1 MKNYCPDLFRNLF
14 VYKLN
19 ESAVELGHCCISDR
33 SAATDKISFD
43 NEFLEQ
49 GRNHFLTT
57 GELPNSC
64 RQCKDLE
71 SIGSTSK
78 RTQSQIK
85 EKITTNQLDWL
96 QYNCDNICNLKCIM
110 CSSYSSSAW
119 IEDEI
124 KLGFKPKIKIKPT
137 KYNPVFFNFNV
148 DSLQSIYFNGG
159 EPLMTND
166 HLRVLSHLHQTIDT
180 KNTNVLYNTNAT
192 FNISDDVLDIWKKFN
207 KVTLIASI
215 DAIED
220 QFEYIR
226 YPANWSNVLQN
237 LYSYRDAG
245 IDVSVGVNIGV
256 HNIMYFGDL
265 YNWALNNNFQFNFQS
280 DTIGDLSLRNFP
292 KHLVQ
297 YAQDYLQKQIDSDPK
312 TILLNTLDNLSDN
325 NITWVSWLNSLDR
338 IRGNSWKHSLSRL
351 YELDTKFFNNF
362 K

>member
-1 MKNYCPDLFRNLF
+1 MK
-14 VYKLN
+14 
-19 ESAVELGHCCISDR
+19 LGHCCISEL
-33 SAATDKISFD
+33 SAPTDQISFD

-49 GRNHFLTT
+49 GRKYFLTT
-57 GELPNSC
+57 GELPDSC

-85 EKITTNQLDWL
+85 ETITTKQLNWL

-124 KLGFKPKIKIKPT
+124 QLGFPTQIKIKPT
-137 KYNPVFFNFNV
+137 KHNPVFFNFDINT
-148 DSLQSIYFNGG
+148 LQSIYFNGG

-166 HLRVLSHLHQTIDT
+166 HVRVLTYLTQTIDT

-192 FNISDDVLDIWKKFN
+192 FSLNNDVLDIWNKFN
-207 KVTLIASI
+207 EVTLIASI
-215 DAIED
+215 DAVDE

-226 YPANWSNVLQN
+226 YPADWNRVLQN

-245 IDVSVGVNIGV
+245 INVSVGVNIGV
-256 HNIMYFGDL
+256 HNVMYFGDL
-265 YNWALNNNFQFNFQS
+265 YDWALDNNFAFNFQS
-280 DTIGDLSLRNFP
+280 DTVGDLSLRNFP
-292 KHLVQ
+292 KHLVHH
-297 YAQDYLQKQIDSDPK
+297 AQEYLQAQVDSEPK
-312 TILLNTLDNLSDN
+312 TILLNTLDNLSN
-325 NITWVSWLNSLDR
+325 NDTTWVTWLNKLDH

-351 YELDTKFFNNF
+351 YELDPKFFNTF

>member
-1 MKNYCPDLFRNLF
+1 
-14 VYKLN
+14 
-19 ESAVELGHCCISDR
+19 
-33 SAATDKISFD
+33 
-43 NEFLEQ
+43 
-49 GRNHFLTT
+49 
-57 GELPNSC
+57 
-64 RQCKDLE
+64 
-71 SIGSTSK
+71 
-78 RTQSQIK
+78 
-85 EKITTNQLDWL
+85 
-96 QYNCDNICNLKCIM
+96 M

-124 KLGFKPKIKIKPT
+124 KLGFPTRIKIKPT
-137 KYNPVFFNFNV
+137 KHNPVFFNF
-148 DSLQSIYFNGG
+148 DLDTLQSIYFNGG

-166 HLRVLSHLHQTIDT
+166 HVRVLTHLSQTTNT

-192 FNISDDVLDIWKKFN
+192 FKLTTDVFDIWKKFN

-215 DAIED
+215 DAIGD

-226 YPANWSNVLQN
+226 YPANWNSVQKN

-245 IDVSVGVNIGV
+245 IDVSMGVNIGV

-265 YNWALNNNFQFNFQS
+265 YNWAADNNFAFNFQS

-292 KHLVQ
+292 EHLVQ
-297 YAQDYLQKQIDSDPK
+297 HVQEYLQAQVNSAPK
-312 TILLNTLDNLSDN
+312 TILLNTLDNLSGHDT
-325 NITWVSWLNSLDR
+325 TWIKWLNKLDR